1 MRRYECVLRYLGLN
15 CIIWR
20 ERNSTRWPDQFDVK
34 FRLYGFTVICE
45 TKRNEMKFCNLG
57 NGNMLMICKIEIYI
71 LQIISIFPFRN
82 ITDFHFVSF
91 LKLQQA
97 VVCLMIS
104 VLSYVMTLGEPPCLI
119 T

>member
-45 TKRNEMKFCNLG
+45 TKRNEMKICNLG

-71 LQIISIFPFRN
+71 FLYFIFLLTFISFRFSN
-82 ITDFHFVSF
+82 YSRP
-91 LKLQQA
+91 LYA
-97 VVCLMIS
+97 
-104 VLSYVMTLGEPPCLI
+104 
-119 T
+119 